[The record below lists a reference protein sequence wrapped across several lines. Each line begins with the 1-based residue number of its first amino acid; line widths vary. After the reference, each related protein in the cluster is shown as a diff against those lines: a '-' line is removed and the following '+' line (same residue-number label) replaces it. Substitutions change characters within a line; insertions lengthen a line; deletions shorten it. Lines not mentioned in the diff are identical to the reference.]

1 MKLAIDIGSNT
12 SKCLLATF
20 SKGEL
25 EKVFE
30 KSLECRISAGTNKL
44 VDSAGEMIVQA
55 IDNFLAQTRTFTD
68 KFDCIA
74 VATSA
79 LRDSPQRDSIVDYVH
94 RQTGVHIK
102 ILSGDDE
109 ARLSFL
115 GACSDAQLPVQSN
128 CAYFD
133 LGGGSLEVAFGRDK
147 QLISA
152 QSFKIGAVVLTRMFC
167 VSSEYVSSSEIKSIG
182 NYVEGVLSDMSA
194 LPLNIL
200 IGAGGAVVAARML
213 NEKINSVVSNKIS
226 VSQIRRFI
234 EILAPMSVQE
244 RSDTF
249 GIAKTRA
256 DILVPAFICIA
267 KLAQKLGV
275 EEIYHTFNN
284 LRYGVLLD
292 SFKEQNQSL

>member
-20 SKGEL
+20 SKGRL

-44 VDSAGEMIVQA
+44 ADLAGEMIAQA
-55 IDNFLAQTRTFTD
+55 VNNFLVETRNFTD

-79 LRDSPQRDSIVDYVH
+79 LRDSPQRDSIVDYVR
-94 RQTGVHIK
+94 RQTGVQIK

-115 GACSDAQLPVQSN
+115 GACSDEQLPIQSD

-133 LGGGSLEVAFGRDK
+133 LGGGSLEVAFGKNKR
-147 QLISA
+147 LLSA
-152 QSFKIGAVVLTRMFC
+152 QSFKIGAVVLTKMFC
-167 VSSEYVSSSEIKSIG
+167 SSSEYVSSSEIKSIG
-182 NYVEGVLSDMSA
+182 NYVEDMLSDMSV

-200 IGAGGAVVAARML
+200 IGAGGAIVAARML
-213 NEKINSVVSNKIS
+213 NEKINSIASNKIS
-226 VSQIRRFI
+226 VLQIRHFI
-234 EILAPMSVQE
+234 EILASMSIQE
-244 RSDTF
+244 RSDSF

-256 DILVPAFICIA
+256 DILVPAFICIT

-275 EEIYHTFNN
+275 EEIYHTYNN

-292 SFKEQNQSL
+292 SFKV